1 MKKVTTLLAVMAL
14 MATMVLPAV
23 ASAQGTGYSSTAAQ
37 VESTVQSTPKPA
49 AAQQQQQQQQGDL
62 PFTGLEV
69 FVVAGA
75 GLALLAMGFGLRK
88 AGGPRSA
95 G

>member
-23 ASAQGTGYSSTAAQ
+23 ASASGTGYSTTAAQ
-37 VESTVQSTPKPA
+37 VESTVQSNPKPA
-49 AAQQQQQQQQGDL
+49 QSHGSL

-69 FVVAGA
+69 FAVAGA
-75 GLALLAMGFGLRK
+75 GLALLATGLGLRK
-88 AGGPRSA
+88 AGGARSA

>member
-23 ASAQGTGYSSTAAQ
+23 ASAEGTGYSSTAAQ
-37 VESTVQSTPKPA
+37 VESTVQSNPKPA
-49 AAQQQQQQQQGDL
+49 AAEQHGDL

-69 FVVAGA
+69 FAVAGA
-75 GLALLAMGFGLRK
+75 GLALLATGLGLRK
-88 AGGPRSA
+88 AGGARSA

>member
-23 ASAQGTGYSSTAAQ
+23 ASAEGTGYSSTAAQ
-37 VESTVQSTPKPA
+37 VESTVQSNPKPA
-49 AAQQQQQQQQGDL
+49 AAEQHSGDL

-69 FVVAGA
+69 FAVAGA
-75 GLALLAMGFGLRK
+75 GLALLATGLGLRK
-88 AGGPRSA
+88 AGGARSA

>member
-49 AAQQQQQQQQGDL
+49 AAQEQQGDL

-88 AGGPRSA
+88 AGGARSA